1 MKTVKNIQGWIGIV
15 VVSMLALTTFT
26 GVRGQSGTTQGTRG
40 RADPVQREMERKF
53 EMVIIENALKG
64 SSSPRAE
71 RYQPLV
77 LEQIREDF
85 LRIQVV
91 DRKLMHSL
99 SISDV
104 PDLELVAESASE
116 IKKRAVR
123 LKKNLALPEPNARAT
138 EQSNAEVQLEP
149 ERLRS
154 SLSML
159 SSLIDQFVTNPVFK
173 ESRLID
179 AQLSAKALKD
189 IEGIIE
195 LSGQLKRSSEKL
207 KRARLQGESAAR
219 EPRAIPAFP
228 GAEGFGSTTPGGRGG
243 RVIFVTNLDD
253 TGAGSFRSACD
264 AEGPRIVIFRVSGL
278 ITLAKPI
285 VIKNPYLTIAGQ
297 TAPGDGICL
306 RNYTFVIATHDVVVR
321 YLRSRLGDLSG
332 QEADS
337 ITLASGAENVILD
350 HCSATWSIDEA
361 LSLAG
366 NVSNVT
372 VQWCLIAEGLN
383 HSKHSKGAHGY
394 GSLSRANGPV
404 TWHHNLWAH
413 NNARNPRLGDN
424 YGRSPYPTFDVRNNV
439 IYDYGEIASGL
450 TQGVLKVNYVANYIR
465 PGPSSKATTPIHV
478 GGPSDLSFYIR
489 ENVFEGNDA
498 LTADNSQFFDPVTID
513 GKRQVQTVAAP
524 FNAQPVKTATAQ
536 RAYEAVL
543 RTVGASLP
551 RRDAVDARIVGEV
564 REHKGFI
571 IDSQEQVGGWPA
583 LKSKV
588 APVDSDDDGMP
599 DWWERRHGLNPHDPA
614 DGATDKNND
623 GYTNLEEYLN
633 SIRASK

>member
-1 MKTVKNIQGWIGIV
+1 MKTGKHFLLRTGIV
-15 VVSMLALTTFT
+15 IVLMSTFATSM
-26 GVRGQSGTTQGTRG
+26 GVRGQGVTTPGTRG
-40 RADPVQREMERKF
+40 RTDPVQRELQRRFESEAIER
-53 EMVIIENALKG
+53 ALAA
-64 SSSPRAE
+64 SPRRRSEQE
-71 RYQPLV
+71 RRMMLA
-77 LEQIREDF
+77 QIREDF
-85 LRIQVV
+85 LRVQIVN
-91 DRKLMHSL
+91 D
-99 SISDV
+99 
-104 PDLELVAESASE
+104 DLQKFARTGPLDLKVIAKSASE
-116 IKKRAVR
+116 ITKCAER
-123 LKKNLALPEPNARAT
+123 LKDNLALPESEKASELPGWKAETGIEQLRLLLPALSDLINA
-138 EQSNAEVQLEP
+138 
-149 ERLRS
+149 
-154 SLSML
+154 
-159 SSLIDQFVTNPVFK
+159 FVENPVF
-173 ESRLID
+173 ERSRVVD
-179 AQLSAKALKD
+179 AKLSAQALRD
-189 IEGIIE
+189 LDQII
-195 LSGQLKRSSEKL
+195 LVSKRVKRSSEKL
-207 KRARLQGESAAR
+207 KRARPQAAAAWLDSH
-219 EPRAIPAFP
+219 AIPAFP

-253 TGAGSFRSACD
+253 AGPGSFRSACD
-264 AEGPRIVIFRVSGL
+264 AEGPRIVIFRISGL
-278 ITLAKPI
+278 ITLAQPL
-285 VIKNPYLTIAGQ
+285 VIKNPYITIAGQ

-306 RNYTFVIATHDVVVR
+306 RNFTFVIATHDVIVR

-350 HCSATWSIDEA
+350 HCSATWSVDEA

-383 HSKHSKGAHGY
+383 HSKHTKGAHGY

-424 YGRSPYPTFDVRNNV
+424 YGRPPYPTFDVRNNV

-465 PGPSSKATTPIHV
+465 PGPSSKAATPIHI

-489 ENVFEGNDA
+489 ENVFEGNGA

-513 GKRQVQTVAAP
+513 GKRQVQTVAEP
-524 FNAQPVKTATAQ
+524 FNAQPVKTVSAKS
-536 RAYEAVL
+536 AYEAVL
-543 RTVGASLP
+543 RIVGASLP
-551 RRDAVDARIVGEV
+551 RRDAVDARIVDEV
-564 REHKGFI
+564 RGRKGSI
-571 IDSQEQVGGWPA
+571 IDSQQQVGGWPA

-599 DWWERRHGLNPHDPA
+599 DSWERRHGLNPHDTA
-614 DGATDKNND
+614 DGFADKNKD

-633 SIRASK
+633 SIRAS